1 MVERR
6 TPVKVEEAVHKVM
19 EYMKHGEVEEVLLKE
34 ACGRYLGE
42 SIIATHPVPPFDRSP
57 YDGFAIRAED
67 SKYATRENPVSFK
80 VVETIGAGK
89 VASAPLQPFHA
100 VRIMTGAQMPE
111 GADAVVMLELTHSYV
126 KEQQTFMSIKRSFS
140 AGDNISFKGEDV
152 QRGEVLVEKGTKI
165 NPGTVALL
173 ATFGYSRLQVVQKPR
188 IGVFATGT
196 ELLSV
201 DQELEPGKI
210 RNSNAPMVC
219 AQIEQSG
226 GIAIDLGI
234 LEDDFE
240 KCYGAVEEAINSV
253 DFLITT
259 GGVSVGDFDYLPAIY
274 EKIGAN
280 VLFNKVGMRPGS
292 VTTVAELDGKLLFG
306 LSGNPSACYVGF
318 ELFTYPIIKS
328 FLHSKNP
335 HHSVVKATLGSDFL
349 KANPFTR
356 FVRTSIEYTKEGF
369 VVNPARL
376 DKSNVVSSLAVT
388 NGLTILPGGTKGFQ
402 KGQKVDVLLTK
413 DMN

>member
-19 EYMKHGEVEEVLLKE
+19 EYIKHGEVEEVLLKE

-67 SKYATRENPVSFK
+67 SKYATRENPISFK

-126 KEQQTFMSIKRSFS
+126 EEQQMFMSIKRSFE

-152 QRGEVLVEKGTKI
+152 QRGEVLVENGTKI

-188 IGVFATGT
+188 VGVFATGT

-201 DQELEPGKI
+201 DQDLEPGKI

-226 GIAIDLGI
+226 GISIDLGI

-240 KCYGAVEEAINSV
+240 KCYRAVEEAISSV

-274 EKIGAN
+274 EKLGAT

-318 ELFTYPIIKS
+318 ELFTYPLIKS
-328 FLHSKNP
+328 FLHCKKP

-356 FVRTSIEYTKEGF
+356 FVRTSIEYTTEGF

-376 DKSNVVSSLAVT
+376 DKSNVVSSLAFT

-413 DMN
+413 DTN